1 MGTQTI
7 SKAEAK
13 VFVISAIALSV
24 TVCNAAFWYGVFGKV
39 FFTHV
44 LYIWAAAT
52 AALLASLFVPR
63 IESPLLRLP
72 WRGRFILALPTVW
85 LVLAAFVDLEA
96 YGLDGFETFSLDLW
110 VLWALTLASAFLTLP
125 YLLYVMILAVVPDI
139 DRLTHRNLRIA
150 LPAIVLLMGVAGFV
164 LGKHHTYFLT
174 CENFKLG
181 GHHVPE
187 NCRRVSG
194 S

>member
-1 MGTQTI
+1 MTSDTQAI

-24 TVCNAAFWYGVFGKV
+24 TVCNAAFWYGVFEKV

-63 IESPLLRLP
+63 IDSPLVRLP
-72 WRGRFILALPTVW
+72 WSGRFILALPTVW
-85 LVLAAFVDLEA
+85 LVFAAFVDLDA
-96 YGLDGFETFSLDLW
+96 YQPGNYGTFSPDTW

-125 YLLYVMILAVVPDI
+125 YLLYVMVLAVVPDI
-139 DRLTHRNLRIA
+139 DRLTHARLRFA
-150 LPAIVLLMGVAGFV
+150 LPTIVLLMGLAGFA
-164 LGKHHTYFLT
+164 LGMHHTRFLT

-181 GHHVPE
+181 GHNVPE
-187 NCRRVSG
+187 DCRRQ
-194 S
+194 